1 MILDFHAHKMRRKA
15 SIHEKTVGYGGES
28 ECMNYFCSFSQVGD
42 KAPSL
47 KSTFTVKTMTADFA
61 S

>member
-1 MILDFHAHKMRRKA
+1 MRRKA

-28 ECMNYFCSFSQVGD
+28 EYMNYFCSFSQVGD